1 MMSND
6 SMPKLDADTHNP
18 NLYVPGELYR
28 EIGTKMR
35 ILAERVSSKKTNTD
49 INVEFEIRL
58 GKYESDS
65 DRNSFVPGVTYEE
78 FSRFY
83 TFLEENY
90 QKVDIKTD
98 LDIIAMSLGQFDKDK
113 NQVRITISGSENIMK
128 YCSTSVV
135 PFESED
141 VSFQVKSRIPQLE
154 NTDIGIYDIRLS
166 ASDEHTLPLEMV
178 LNLNETDS
186 LEVLNRKVN
195 ESMKKFRYK
204 KRISY
209 LSQDGLFRYDITQTK
224 QINDSKTGIKLE
236 KSLRESV
243 IFNQQPIYE
252 VEAELVYK
260 DKADNIEKI
269 TDPTFK
275 DSVLSHITNLLQ
287 IRHDTELVLSNLEK
301 ENILI
306 DFLSLY
312 LDKSTA
318 DAQKDFKLYYNRK
331 DKQYN
336 KMFPGAKVS
345 TLELVSLFK
354 KDAKAANK
362 PYIFEDYTVTDKA
375 DGERFILF
383 ISKNNCIFL
392 VNDRMDVLRTD
403 IQLEDESDKLHSTM
417 LDGELVITVENG
429 VKVYN
434 YYAFDIIFKHREP
447 IFKNPL
453 FPRAEKNRSS
463 CRSAILENVVSRIQK
478 VPSPMIDGVRY
489 FNIAMKNLRSIKG
502 EDIERMRNQCG
513 LIWNHREEAFKYE
526 LDGLI
531 FTPKFD
537 EYPIGKLWAN
547 ALKWKPPQE
556 NSIDFLIKFRKDEIQ
571 TVVEGGVAHK
581 YQLADLYVGENVEK
595 KGRDGPHKEYV
606 YVEKMF
612 DIPNTLS
619 KEPTYLIKV
628 PVNST
633 GSKDEVVVRSETIVE
648 CVWNSGW
655 KVLRTRLDKTQR
667 FLASGKKISGTANN
681 FSVAVSIW
689 STIVEPINTDVLTG
703 LVPLLTSKKEYYSNS
718 GTYLTE
724 PVRSF
729 NNYVKALL
737 IGGGRLYGKSLIDFS
752 CGRGGDLK
760 KWFISKYERV
770 VGLDYSKVGIE
781 SMDPAIGALGR
792 IDSMKKNNPA
802 FAKWADNVK
811 LFWADTSKIVSG
823 HVQNGI
829 CNEKQRELAKPE
841 LEKKFDVG
849 VSFFTAHYYFE
860 SPSKIRGFFQNLF
873 DNVND
878 KGVAIITCFDGLEMF
893 NWLDGM
899 PDGQIYSGLV
909 KSKTVWQIKKGYN
922 KHTPFLPDS
931 NNVGLKIDIKFESI
945 SDDYYSEYLVHPEY
959 LIKMAKKYGFNLIS
973 DEDALLKFNLPKS
986 TALFGELMDN
996 LQEPSQMDNLRQS
1009 ALGRVYYEDINNLIN
1024 DGDYVQLR
1032 HWTKRNRYFIFE
1044 KSTTSAAEGIA
1055 TGWRKRLSTYD
1066 CDTEYDSKISQAA
1079 AEAEAEEAEAE
1090 ESVQMA
1096 PVFKK
1101 KLTRKQTNSTNS
1113 SVAQS
1118 TEVVSAPLDN
1128 SESTGTVVESVQT
1141 APALKKKV
1149 SVAKKVVTS
1158 ELSSESNFVKSVE
1171 SVEESAQAPKAPL
1184 LKKKLTKKQTDS
1196 TNSSVTQSTEVVSA
1210 PLDNSESTGT
1220 VVESSE
1226 PTPPLKKKVSMAKKV
1241 VTPELPSESNAT
1253 ESSLVQPPKKKLVK
1267 KASIGIPEE
1276 NENAPLSTLLKKKS
1290 QTASLS
1296 TNVDESAV
1304 VEPVKKKAVKK
1315 AAASTEEPISKPV
1328 KKVKTLKVPVNVLQM
1343 LQSAMNSNNENDEVP
1358 EEVVEEAPPVL
1369 EEPQVKKILIPKSLL
1384 TKGKKE

>member
-1 MMSND
+1 MMSKD
-6 SMPKLDADTHNP
+6 SMPKLESDTHNP
-18 NLYVPGELYR
+18 NLYVPGELSR
-28 EIGTKMR
+28 EVDRKTKL
-35 ILAERVSSKKTNTD
+35 LAERISKQSNPD
-49 INVEFEIRL
+49 VNVEFEIRL

-65 DRNSFVPGVTYEE
+65 DRSSFVPGVTYEE

-90 QKVDIKTD
+90 EKTDITTD
-98 LDIIAMSLGQFDKDK
+98 LDITAISLGAFDKEK
-113 NQVRITISGSENIMK
+113 NQVRITISGSDNIMK
-128 YCSTSVV
+128 YCSTNVV
-135 PFESED
+135 PFESKN
-141 VSFQVKSRIPQLE
+141 VSFQVKTRISQFE
-154 NTDIGIYDIRLS
+154 NTDIGIYDMRLS
-166 ASDEHTLPLEMV
+166 ASDEHTVPLD
-178 LNLNETDS
+178 LLLHLNETDS
-186 LEVLNRKVN
+186 LEVLNTKVDK
-195 ESMKKFRYK
+195 SMKKFRYK

-209 LSQDGLFRYDITQTK
+209 LSLDGLFRYDITQTK
-224 QINDSKTGIKLE
+224 QISDSKTGIKLE
-236 KSLRESV
+236 ASLRESD

-260 DKADNIEKI
+260 DKAENIEKI
-269 TDPTFK
+269 TGPTI
-275 DSVLSHITNLLQ
+275 LSHITNLMQ

-312 LDKSTA
+312 LNKDTAST
-318 DAQKDFKLYYNRK
+318 QKEFKLYYNRK

-354 KDAKAANK
+354 SEAKAANK

-383 ISKNNCIFL
+383 ISRNNCIFL

-403 IQLEDESDKLHSTM
+403 IQLEDESEKLHSTM
-417 LDGELVITVENG
+417 LDGELVITIENG

-434 YYAFDIIFKHREP
+434 YYAFDIIFKYREP
-447 IFKNPL
+447 IYKNPL
-453 FPRAEKNRSS
+453 FPRVEKDRAT
-463 CRSAILENVVSRIQK
+463 CRSAILENVVSRIKK

-489 FNIAMKNLRSIKG
+489 FNIEMKNLRSIKG
-502 EDIERMRNQCG
+502 EDIERMRQQCG

-537 EYPIGKLWAN
+537 EYPIGKLWAS

-571 TVVEGGVAHK
+571 SVLEGGVVHK
-581 YQLADLYVGENVEK
+581 YQLADLYVGDNVEK
-595 KGRDGPHKEYV
+595 KGRDGQHKEYV
-606 YVEKMF
+606 YVERKF
-612 DIPNTLS
+612 DIPNTMS

-628 PVNST
+628 LVNST
-633 GSKDEVVVRSETIVE
+633 GTKDEVVVRSDTIVE

-667 FLASGKKISGTANN
+667 YLASGKKISGTANH
-681 FSVAVSIW
+681 FPVAVSIW
-689 STIVEPINTDVLTG
+689 STILEPINTDVLTG
-703 LVPLLTSKKEYYSNS
+703 LAPLVKSKKEYYSNS
-718 GTYLTE
+718 GTYRTE

-760 KWFISKYERV
+760 KWYSSKYERV
-770 VGLDYSKVGIE
+770 VGLDYSRIGIE

-792 IDSMKKNNPA
+792 IENMKKGNKR
-802 FAKWADNVK
+802 FAEWSDNVK

-823 HVQNGI
+823 DTQNGI
-829 CNEKQRELAKPE
+829 CNEKQRNLAKAE
-841 LEKKFDVG
+841 LEKKFDAG

-860 SPSKIRGFFQNLF
+860 SPLKIRGFFQNLF

-878 KGVAIITCFDGLEMF
+878 KGVAIVTCFDGLELF

-922 KHTPFLPDS
+922 KHTPFLPDA

-945 SDDYYSEYLVHPEY
+945 SDDYYTEYLVHPEY
-959 LIKMAKKYGFNLIS
+959 LIKLAKDYGFNLIS
-973 DEDALLKFNLPKS
+973 DEDASLKFKLPKA

-996 LQEPSQMDNLRQS
+996 LQEPSQMDTLRES
-1009 ALGRVYYEDINNLIN
+1009 ELGRIYYEDINNLIN
-1024 DGDYVQLR
+1024 DGDYTHLR
-1032 HWTKRNRYFIFE
+1032 DWTKRNRYFIFE

-1055 TGWRKRLSTYD
+1055 KGWRKRLSAYD
-1066 CDTEYDSKISQAA
+1066 CDTEYDSKLSEEALVEEA
-1079 AEAEAEEAEAE
+1079 AEAAEA
-1090 ESVQMA
+1090 A
-1096 PVFKK
+1096 PVVKK
-1101 KLTRKQTNSTNS
+1101 KLTKKQTNS
-1113 SVAQS
+1113 SV
-1118 TEVVSAPLDN
+1118 TLDN
-1128 SESTGTVVESVQT
+1128 SESTGTAVESVQA

-1149 SVAKKVVTS
+1149 SVANKFVTSEVPSESAETTEAPALKKKVSVANKVVTS
-1158 ELSSESNFVKSVE
+1158 ELTSESAE
-1171 SVEESAQAPKAPL
+1171 TTEAPKAPA
-1184 LKKKLTKKQTDS
+1184 LKKKLTVTKKII
-1196 TNSSVTQSTEVVSA
+1196 SSVV
-1210 PLDNSESTGT
+1210 
-1220 VVESSE
+1220 
-1226 PTPPLKKKVSMAKKV
+1226 KKV

-1253 ESSLVQPPKKKLVK
+1253 EASLVQPPQKKPVK

-1276 NENAPLSTLLKKKS
+1276 NSNANENAPLSSLLKKKPK
-1290 QTASLS
+1290 TTSLS

-1304 VEPVKKKAVKK
+1304 VEPVKKKAVKAVKK
-1315 AAASTEEPISKPV
+1315 AAASASLSTEEPVSKPV
-1328 KKVKTLKVPVNVLQM
+1328 RKVKTLGLSGNVLEQLLSGM
-1343 LQSAMNSNNENDEVP
+1343 KSNNENDKVP
-1358 EEVVEEAPPVL
+1358 EEVVEEAAPVL
-1369 EEPQVKKILIPKSLL
+1369 EEPPVKKVLIRKSLL